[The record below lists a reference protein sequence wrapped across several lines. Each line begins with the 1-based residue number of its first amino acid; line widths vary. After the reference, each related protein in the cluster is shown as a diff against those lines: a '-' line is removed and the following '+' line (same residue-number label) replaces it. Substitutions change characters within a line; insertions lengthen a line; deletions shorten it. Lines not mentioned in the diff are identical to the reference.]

1 MFISN
6 SHHKGILMFC
16 VQCEHTIRTPQ
27 GDAGCSYTRGM
38 CGKTGEVSDLQ
49 DTLVHLLQAVSTYA
63 VAARKVGVVDPEV
76 DVYVPQAFFSTLTN
90 VNFDAERIVD
100 FARRAE
106 THRNALRLSYEAAC
120 AEQGL
125 TPETLPPAAH
135 YRLPDARTVMLS
147 DAVQFALNRQKAEVG
162 EDVLGLRLLCLYG
175 LKGAAAYM
183 EHARVLGQ
191 TDADVAGRFHELMAF
206 LGSQPTDAGALFQC
220 AMDIGQLNYRVME
233 MLDTGETETF
243 GHPEPTR
250 VNTQPVAGQAILV
263 SGHDLHDLELIL
275 QQTAGTGIN
284 VYTHG
289 EMLPAHAYP
298 AFKKYPHLV
307 GNYGTAWQNQQ
318 KEFAAFPGAIVMTSN
333 CIIDPNVG
341 QYGARIFTR
350 SIVGWPGV
358 THIEGS
364 DFAPAIESA
373 RAQPGFA
380 ADAAPVYTTTGFARN
395 ALMGAAPAVIDAVKA
410 GKIRH
415 FFLVGGCDGDKKERS
430 YYADFVQAAPQDTL
444 ILTLACGK
452 FRFNTMELGDIDGI
466 PRFLD
471 IGQCNDAYS
480 AIQLALALADAFECG
495 VNDLPLS
502 LVLSWFEQ
510 KAIVILL
517 TLLSLGI
524 KDIRVGP
531 TAPGFLTPN
540 LIATLNAQ
548 FGLRLIGS
556 VEEDLAE
563 MLAA

>member
-1 MFISN
+1 MY
-6 SHHKGILMFC
+6 C
-16 VQCEHTIRTPQ
+16 VQCEHTIVTPQ
-27 GDAGCSYTRGM
+27 GVAGCSYARGM

-49 DTLVHLLQAVSTYA
+49 DMLVHLLQAVSTYA
-63 VAARKVGVVDPEV
+63 VAARQVGVINPEV
-76 DVYVPQAFFSTLTN
+76 DEYVPQAFFSTLTN
-90 VNFDAERIVD
+90 VNFDPERIIS
-100 FARRAE
+100 FSRHAE
-106 THRNALRLSYEAAC
+106 ALRDSLRDAYLAAC
-120 AEQGL
+120 AAQGV
-125 TPETLPPAAH
+125 PVSDLPPAA
-135 YRLPDARTVMLS
+135 YYKLPDTKTVMLS
-147 DAVQFALNRQKAEVG
+147 DALQFALNRQKAEVG
-162 EDVLGLRLLCLYG
+162 EDIIGLRLLCLYG

-191 TDADVAGRFHELMAF
+191 TDADVAGKFHEFMAY
-206 LGSQPTDAGALFQC
+206 LATNPSDVGGLFQC
-220 AMDIGQLNYRVME
+220 SMDIGQLNYRVME
-233 MLDTGETETF
+233 MLDKGETDTF

-250 VNTQPVAGQAILV
+250 VNTQPIKGKAILV
-263 SGHDLHDLELIL
+263 SGHDLHDLEKIL
-275 QQTAGTGIN
+275 QQTEGKGIN
-284 VYTHG
+284 VYTNG

-318 KEFAAFPGAIVMTSN
+318 KEFAAFPGSIVMTSN
-333 CIIDPNVG
+333 CLIDPNVG
-341 QYGARIFTR
+341 KYGDRIFTR

-358 THIEGS
+358 HHIEGD
-364 DFAPAIESA
+364 DFSVAIDA
-373 RAQPGFA
+373 ALAQAGFA
-380 ADAAPVYTTTGFARN
+380 EDAAPVYTTTGFARN
-395 ALMGAAPAVIDAVKA
+395 ALMAAAPAVIEQVKA
-410 GKIRH
+410 GNIRH

-430 YYADFVQAAPQDTL
+430 YYADLVKSAPKDTV

-452 FRFNTMELGDIDGI
+452 FRFNTMELGDVNGI
-466 PRFLD
+466 PRLLD

-480 AIQLALALADAFECG
+480 AIQLAVALADAFGCG

-540 LIATLNAQ
+540 LVAILNEK
-548 FGLRLIGS
+548 FGLRLIS
-556 VEEDLAE
+556 TVEEDLKD

>member
-1 MFISN
+1 
-6 SHHKGILMFC
+6 MFC

-27 GDAGCSYTRGM
+27 GDAGCSYARGM

-49 DTLVHLLQAVSTYA
+49 DMLVHLLQAVSTYA
-63 VAARKVGVVDPEV
+63 VAARKLGIVDAEI
-76 DVYVPQAFFSTLTN
+76 DNYAPQAFFSTLTN
-90 VNFDAERIVD
+90 VNFDADRIID
-100 FARRAE
+100 FSRRAE
-106 THRNALRLSYEAAC
+106 AYRNDLRRRYEAAC
-120 AEQGL
+120 AAQGV
-125 TPETLPPAAH
+125 TPEALPPAAH
-135 YRLPDARTVMLS
+135 YKLPDAKTVMLS
-147 DAVQFALNRQKAEVG
+147 DALQFALNRQKKEVG
-162 EDVLGLRLLCLYG
+162 EDVIGLRLLCLYG

-191 TDADVAGRFHELMAF
+191 TDAEVAGKYHEFMAF
-206 LGSQPTDAGALFQC
+206 LGTQPTDMGALFQC
-220 AMDIGQLNYRVME
+220 AMDIGKLNYRIMA
-233 MLDTGETETF
+233 MLDKGETETF

-250 VNTQPVAGQAILV
+250 VNTVPVKGKAILV

-275 QQTAGTGIN
+275 QQSEGKGIN
-284 VYTHG
+284 VFTHG

-318 KEFAAFPGAIVMTSN
+318 KEFAAFPGSIVMTSN

-358 THIEGS
+358 THIDDN
-364 DFAPAIESA
+364 DFSAAIDAALE
-373 RAQPGFA
+373 QPGFTE
-380 ADAAPVYTTTGFARN
+380 DAAPVYTTTGFARN
-395 ALMGAAPAVIDAVKA
+395 ALMGAAPAVIEQVKA
-410 GKIRH
+410 GNIKH
-415 FFLVGGCDGDKKERS
+415 FFLIGGCDGDKSERT
-430 YYADFVQAAPQDTL
+430 YFTDLAKAVPQDAL
-444 ILTLACGK
+444 VLTLACGK
-452 FRFNTMELGDIDGI
+452 FRFNTLEFGEINGI

-495 VNDLPLS
+495 VNELPLS

-510 KAIVILL
+510 KAIVVLL

-540 LIATLNAQ
+540 LVGVLNQQ
-548 FGLRLIGS
+548 FGLRLIS
-556 VEEDLAE
+556 NVEDDLKE

>member
-1 MFISN
+1 
-6 SHHKGILMFC
+6 MFC

-27 GDAGCSYTRGM
+27 GDAGCSFARGM
-38 CGKTGEVSDLQ
+38 CGKTSEVSDLQ
-49 DTLVHLLQAVSTYA
+49 DMLVHLLQAVSTYA
-63 VAARKVGVVDPEV
+63 VAARKLGIADAEI
-76 DVYVPQAFFSTLTN
+76 DAYVPQAFFATLTN

-100 FARRAE
+100 FSRRAE
-106 THRNALRLSYEAAC
+106 GYRNDLRSRYEAAC
-120 AEQGL
+120 AEQGIAV
-125 TPETLPPAAH
+125 EQLPAAAH

-147 DAVQFALNRQKAEVG
+147 DAMQFALNRQKTEVG
-162 EDVLGLRLLCLYG
+162 EDVIGLRLLCLYG

-191 TDADVAGRFHELMAF
+191 NDSDVAGKFHAFMAY
-206 LGSQPTDAGALFQC
+206 LGTQPSDAGALFQC
-220 AMDIGQLNYRVME
+220 AMDIGQLNYRIMA
-233 MLDTGETETF
+233 MLDAGETGTF

-250 VNTQPVAGQAILV
+250 VNTQPVKGKAILV

-275 QQTAGTGIN
+275 QQTAGKGIN
-284 VYTHG
+284 VYTNG

-318 KEFAAFPGAIVMTSN
+318 KEFAAFPGSIVMTSN
-333 CIIDPNVG
+333 CMIDPNVG
-341 QYGARIFTR
+341 QYGERIFTR

-364 DFAPAIESA
+364 DFSAAIESA
-373 RAQPGFA
+373 LAQPGFA

-395 ALMGAAPAVIDAVKA
+395 ALMAAAPAVIEQVKA
-410 GKIRH
+410 GNIKH
-415 FFLVGGCDGDKKERS
+415 FFLIGGCDGDKTQRS
-430 YYADFVQAAPQDTL
+430 YYTDLAKAVPQDAL

-452 FRFNTMELGDIDGI
+452 FRFNTLEFGDINGI

-471 IGQCNDAYS
+471 VGQCNDAYS
-480 AIQLALALADAFECG
+480 AIQLALALADAFGYG
-495 VNDLPLS
+495 VNELPLS

-540 LIATLNAQ
+540 LVGILNKE
-548 FGLRLIGS
+548 FGLKLISS
-556 VEEDLAE
+556 VEEDLEE